1 MSSDREERDDDGWV
15 EGVSDQ
21 KGINSIPLVTLIYGR
36 TNKNTHNPCMEILTQ
51 REDHCPSTPEAN
63 AAFVIL

>member
-21 KGINSIPLVTLIYGR
+21 KGINSIPLVRLINCHTNNNIETRIYATER
-36 TNKNTHNPCMEILTQ
+36 TCNIKQYCNYY
-51 REDHCPSTPEAN
+51 
-63 AAFVIL
+63 FV

>member
-1 MSSDREERDDDGWV
+1 MMMAGG

-51 REDHCPSTPEAN
+51 RVSLSQHSRQMPHY
-63 AAFVIL
+63 LLY